1 VPHIAALFAA
11 GTPIVGLCAAGILVR
26 AVAPLVADK
35 RAEPPVVAVAE
46 DGSTAVPLL
55 GGHRGANALARAVAA
70 LAGGHAAIT
79 TASEVALG
87 LALDEPPPGW
97 RIADPARVKEFAAAL
112 IAGDPV
118 ALEIEAGDA
127 DWLRTGGIA
136 FAASARHAIRVTARA
151 PAQGERALVLHP
163 PVLALGVGC
172 ARDCPPGEMS
182 ALVARVLAA
191 HGWAAG
197 AVALVASLDLKSGE
211 AAVLDLANSLGVAA
225 RFFPAAVLL
234 GETPRLA
241 TPSQAVFDAVGC
253 YGVAEGAALA
263 AAGADGALIV
273 AKERSAH
280 ATCAVAL
287 ARRPLDA
294 QAIGR
299 ARGSLRIVGIGPG
312 ADRWRTAEADAAI
325 AAASD
330 VVGLSL
336 YLDLLGAA
344 LHGKRRHDGAL
355 GAEGERARLALEL
368 AASGSGVALVSSGDA
383 GRRGGASIS
392 PSCPASRRC
401 RRRRHDWARRSGTI
415 SAPSP

>member
-1 VPHIAALFAA
+1 
-11 GTPIVGLCAAGILVR
+11 
-26 AVAPLVADK
+26 
-35 RAEPPVVAVAE
+35 
-46 DGSTAVPLL
+46 
-55 GGHRGANALARAVAA
+55 
-70 LAGGHAAIT
+70 
-79 TASEVALG
+79 
-87 LALDEPPPGW
+87 
-97 RIADPARVKEFAAAL
+97 
-112 IAGDPV
+112 
-118 ALEIEAGDA
+118 
-127 DWLRTGGIA
+127 
-136 FAASARHAIRVTARA
+136 
-151 PAQGERALVLHP
+151 
-163 PVLALGVGC
+163 VLALGVGC

-383 GRRGGASIS
+383 GIYGLAALVFELLDRDADPAWRRIDLAVVPGVSALQAAAARLGAPLGHDFCAIS
-392 PSCPASRRC
+392 LSDLLTPWLAIERRLEAAASGDFVVALYNPRSA
-401 RRRRHDWARRSGTI
+401 RRRWQLERALAILARARDPDTPAAVARNLGRPGERVTVTSLARLADEEIDMLSLVIVGS
-415 SAPSP
+415 SATRALALAKPQLYTPRGYRVVGPA